1 MSDPEKKDDKTTTP
15 PPAPAKAAKT
25 KPGLGQYAYI
35 GQDQYRFLFQ
45 DRETKK
51 CYTVE
56 KSLLV
61 YRGEH
66 KFNDEVLATIQK

>member
-1 MSDPEKKDDKTTTP
+1 MSEQEKKSEQKSATLSP
-15 PPAPAKAAKT
+15 PPVKT
-25 KPGLGQYAYI
+25 KLRGAYAYI
-35 GQDQYRFLFQ
+35 GQDTHRFLFQ
-45 DRETKK
+45 HRNTKK

-56 KSLLV
+56 KTQLT